1 MQLRGSLLQLRKFLA
16 GFALWKR
23 SHSLRAEIAL
33 GFGIVIGLMLALG
46 VAFHLGEQRSAVA
59 IEKLLDSD
67 NRMANLS
74 LRSLLAMYK
83 ARGAEK
89 ELLLSVDHIGMAQA
103 SAKFLPAMKNHLR
116 NMRTDLASLR
126 DLSTDPQFKSQI
138 DRVETRIQQYES
150 GFLAFV
156 AQHGTDGRTGSTH
169 KFRQEHAAAAAG
181 IESSVQTLHAAATR
195 QALQARSDVERAAAF
210 SRWAAVVLVA
220 LAALAGAVA
229 AQVISRRIMGS
240 IAQLLAFSRRI
251 AAGDFRARAQQG
263 RADEFG
269 ILASAMN
276 QMAEAIESSNVLLD
290 SSADHL
296 KHQATHDVLTGLP
309 NRLLLE
315 DRLKQ
320 AISYADRYGR
330 LMTVVFINLDGFK
343 LVNDSLSHKAGD
355 ELLKIM
361 AVRMSE
367 CLRSVDTV
375 VRTSGD
381 EFVIVLYDQPG
392 NGTQVAPALQR
403 LLDDIARPVQV
414 DGHEVQVTGS
424 LGVATYPA
432 DGADAE
438 ALLMNAEAA
447 MYRAKS
453 SGRNNFQFY
462 AEEMNRA
469 VRDKLTMRE
478 GLRNAIVRGEFYLVY
493 QPQVEMVSGR
503 VTGAEALIRW
513 QHPEQGLVGP
523 VQFIPLAEETGLIV
537 PIGEWVLRTACFQN
551 KSWQDA
557 GLPAFSVSV
566 NVSAR
571 QFKERTLI
579 EQIARALQDSGLE
592 ARFLELELTE
602 SMVMEDLEKALQ
614 SMQALRAMGVQFSID
629 DFGTGYSSLSA
640 LKRFPIARLKIDRA
654 FVRDIPGDEGDKAIA
669 KAIISLG
676 HELNLKVIAEGVETE
691 EQLEFLRANGCD
703 EMQGYLF
710 SPPVPPTE
718 LSTLVKRALASHSV
732 GCTI

>member
-1 MQLRGSLLQLRKFLA
+1 LALRGSLLQLRKSLA
-16 GFALWKR
+16 GFALWRR

-33 GFGIVIGLMLALG
+33 GFGVVIALMLALG
-46 VAFHLGEQRSAVA
+46 VAFHLGEQRSAAA

-67 NRMANLS
+67 NRMADLS
-74 LRSLLAMYK
+74 LRSSLAMYK
-83 ARGAEK
+83 ARDAEK
-89 ELLLSVDHIGMAQA
+89 ELLLSVDQIGMALA
-103 SAKFLPAMKNHLR
+103 SAQFLPAMKNHLLD
-116 NMRTDLASLR
+116 MRADLASLR
-126 DLSTDPQFKSQI
+126 DLSTDPQFKRQI
-138 DRVETRIQQYES
+138 DRIETRIQQHES
-150 GFLAFV
+150 GFLALV
-156 AQHGTDGRTGSTH
+156 AQHGKEGWTGSTH
-169 KFRQEHAAAAAG
+169 KFRQEHAAAAAD
-181 IESSVQTLHAAATR
+181 IESSVQTLHAAAIR

-210 SRWAAVVLVA
+210 SRRAAIALVA
-220 LAALAGAVA
+220 LAALVGAVA
-229 AQVISRRIMGS
+229 AQVISRRIIGS
-240 IAQLLAFSRRI
+240 IAQLLAFSRGI
-251 AAGDFRARAQQG
+251 ASGDFRARALPG
-263 RADEFG
+263 RADEFD
-269 ILASAMN
+269 ILASTMN
-276 QMAEAIESSNVLLD
+276 QMAEAIENSNVLLD

-309 NRLLLE
+309 NRVLLE

-320 AISYADRYGR
+320 AISYADRYRR

-355 ELLKIM
+355 ELLKVM
-361 AVRMSE
+361 AARMSA

-381 EFVIVLYDQPG
+381 EFVIILYDQPG

-469 VRDKLTMRE
+469 IRDKLTMRE

-493 QPQVEMVSGR
+493 QPQVEMRSGR

-513 QHPEQGLVGP
+513 QHPEQGLVAP

-551 KSWQDA
+551 KAWQDA

-579 EQIARALQDSGLE
+579 EQIARALQDSGLQ

-614 SMQALRAMGVQFSID
+614 SMQALRVMGVQFSID

-691 EQLEFLRANGCD
+691 EQLEFLRTNGCD

-710 SPPVPPTE
+710 SPPVPPADLPALIE
-718 LSTLVKRALASHSV
+718 HALASQGSLQ
-732 GCTI
+732 